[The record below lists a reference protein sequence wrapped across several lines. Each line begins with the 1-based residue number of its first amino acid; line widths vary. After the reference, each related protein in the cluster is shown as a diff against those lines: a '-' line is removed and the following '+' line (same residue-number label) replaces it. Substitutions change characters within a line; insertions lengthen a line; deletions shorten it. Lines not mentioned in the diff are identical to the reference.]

1 MEVCL
6 HMCPLMLRPKFY
18 KIEVSRYYVVRG
30 SWGKPWLRG
39 WRINHRP
46 LEPEPDNAGGG
57 KNMSKT
63 FSTRALSEIVVV
75 IALSTV
81 LSYIKIYHLPQGGS
95 VTAGSMVPLLWL
107 SLRRGAK
114 VGLLASIVYGIVQLS
129 VEPYI
134 YHPIQVLLDYPV
146 AFGLL
151 GLAGFFRKHVLI
163 GVTIG
168 IFGRFVSHLLSGVI
182 FFAEYAPTGMSPIV
196 YSAIYNGSYL
206 IIELVVSAVL
216 TYIIIKRG
224 LLTIY
229 LD

>member
-1 MEVCL
+1 
-6 HMCPLMLRPKFY
+6 MLA
-18 KIEVSRYYVVRG
+18 E
-30 SWGKPWLRG
+30 
-39 WRINHRP
+39 
-46 LEPEPDNAGGG
+46 G
-57 KNMSKT
+57 KNMRKT

-95 VTAGSMVPLLWL
+95 ITAGSMVPLLWL

-114 VGLLASIVYGIVQLS
+114 IGLFASIVYGIVQLL
-129 VEPYI
+129 VEPFV
-134 YHPIQVLLDYPV
+134 YHPVQVLLDYPL
-146 AFGLL
+146 AFGAL
-151 GLAGFFRKHVLI
+151 GLAGFFTSYALI
-163 GVTIG
+163 GVAVG

-182 FFAEYAPTGMSPIV
+182 FFAEYAPEGMSPIV

-206 IIELVVSAVL
+206 IGELIVSAAL

-229 LD
+229 LE

>member
-1 MEVCL
+1 
-6 HMCPLMLRPKFY
+6 
-18 KIEVSRYYVVRG
+18 
-30 SWGKPWLRG
+30 
-39 WRINHRP
+39 
-46 LEPEPDNAGGG
+46 
-57 KNMSKT
+57 MSKT

-95 VTAGSMVPLLWL
+95 ITAGSMVPLLWL

-114 VGLLASIVYGIVQLS
+114 IGLFASIVYGIVQLL
-129 VEPYI
+129 VEPFV
-134 YHPIQVLLDYPV
+134 YHPVQVLLDYPL
-146 AFGLL
+146 AFGAL
-151 GLAGFFRKHVLI
+151 GLAGFFTSYALI
-163 GVTIG
+163 GVAVG

-182 FFAEYAPTGMSPIV
+182 FFAEYAPEGMSPIV

-206 IIELVVSAVL
+206 IGELIVSAVL

-229 LD
+229 LE

>member
-1 MEVCL
+1 
-6 HMCPLMLRPKFY
+6 
-18 KIEVSRYYVVRG
+18 
-30 SWGKPWLRG
+30 
-39 WRINHRP
+39 
-46 LEPEPDNAGGG
+46 
-57 KNMSKT
+57 MSKT

-134 YHPIQVLLDYPV
+134 YHPIQVLLDYPI

-151 GLAGFFRKHVLI
+151 GLAGFFRKYVLI
-163 GVTIG
+163 GVAIG

-229 LD
+229 LE

>member
-1 MEVCL
+1 
-6 HMCPLMLRPKFY
+6 
-18 KIEVSRYYVVRG
+18 
-30 SWGKPWLRG
+30 
-39 WRINHRP
+39 
-46 LEPEPDNAGGG
+46 
-57 KNMSKT
+57 MSKI

-95 VTAGSMVPLLWL
+95 ITAGSMVPLLWL

-114 VGLLASIVYGIVQLS
+114 IGLFASIVYGIVQLL
-129 VEPYI
+129 VEPFV
-134 YHPIQVLLDYPV
+134 YHPVQVLLDYPL
-146 AFGLL
+146 AFGAL
-151 GLAGFFRKHVLI
+151 GLAGFFTSYALI
-163 GVTIG
+163 GVAVG

-182 FFAEYAPTGMSPIV
+182 FFAEYAPEGMSPIV

-206 IIELVVSAVL
+206 IGELIVSAVL

-229 LD
+229 LE

>member
-1 MEVCL
+1 
-6 HMCPLMLRPKFY
+6 
-18 KIEVSRYYVVRG
+18 
-30 SWGKPWLRG
+30 
-39 WRINHRP
+39 
-46 LEPEPDNAGGG
+46 
-57 KNMSKT
+57 MSKT
-63 FSTRALSEIVVV
+63 LSTRALSEIVVV

-134 YHPIQVLLDYPV
+134 YHPAQVLLDYPI
-146 AFGLL
+146 AFGAL
-151 GLAGFFRKHVLI
+151 GLAGFFTNYAILGI
-163 GVTIG
+163 AIG

-182 FFAEYAPTGMSPIV
+182 FFAEYAPPGMNPIV

-206 IIELVVSAVL
+206 IIEFAVSAVL
-216 TYIIIKRG
+216 AYIIIKRG

-229 LD
+229 LE

>member
-1 MEVCL
+1 MT
-6 HMCPLMLRPKFY
+6 
-18 KIEVSRYYVVRG
+18 
-30 SWGKPWLRG
+30 
-39 WRINHRP
+39 
-46 LEPEPDNAGGG
+46 
-57 KNMSKT
+57 KT

-95 VTAGSMVPLLWL
+95 ITAGSMVPLLWL

-114 VGLLASIVYGIVQLS
+114 IGLFASIVYGIVQLL
-129 VEPYI
+129 VEPFV
-134 YHPIQVLLDYPV
+134 YHPVQVLLDYPL
-146 AFGLL
+146 AFGAL
-151 GLAGFFRKHVLI
+151 GLAGFFTSYALI
-163 GVTIG
+163 GVAVG

-182 FFAEYAPTGMSPIV
+182 FFAEYAPEGMSPIV

-206 IIELVVSAVL
+206 IGELIVSAVL

-229 LD
+229 LE

>member
-1 MEVCL
+1 
-6 HMCPLMLRPKFY
+6 MLA
-18 KIEVSRYYVVRG
+18 E
-30 SWGKPWLRG
+30 
-39 WRINHRP
+39 
-46 LEPEPDNAGGG
+46 G
-57 KNMSKT
+57 KNTSKT

-134 YHPIQVLLDYPV
+134 YHPIQVLLDYPI

-151 GLAGFFRKHVLI
+151 GLAGFFRKYVLI
-163 GVTIG
+163 GVAIG

-229 LD
+229 LE

>member
-1 MEVCL
+1 LFPIEL
-6 HMCPLMLRPKFY
+6 CPKSY
-18 KIEVSRYYVVRG
+18 KIEISKYIIIRG

-39 WRINHRP
+39 WSINHRP
-46 LEPEPDNAGGG
+46 LEPEPGNAGGG

-95 VTAGSMVPLLWL
+95 ITAGSMVPLLWL

-114 VGLLASIVYGIVQLS
+114 IGLFASIVYGIVQLL
-129 VEPYI
+129 VEPFV
-134 YHPIQVLLDYPV
+134 YHPVQVLLDYPL
-146 AFGLL
+146 AFGAL
-151 GLAGFFRKHVLI
+151 GLAGFFTSYALI
-163 GVTIG
+163 GVAVG

-182 FFAEYAPTGMSPIV
+182 FFTEYAPEGMSPIV

-206 IIELVVSAVL
+206 IGELIVSAVL

-229 LD
+229 LE

>member
-1 MEVCL
+1 
-6 HMCPLMLRPKFY
+6 MLA
-18 KIEVSRYYVVRG
+18 E
-30 SWGKPWLRG
+30 
-39 WRINHRP
+39 
-46 LEPEPDNAGGG
+46 G

-63 FSTRALSEIVVV
+63 FSTRALSEIVVI

-95 VTAGSMVPLLWL
+95 ITAGSMVPLLWL

-114 VGLLASIVYGIVQLS
+114 IGLFASIVYGIVQLL
-129 VEPYI
+129 VEPFV
-134 YHPIQVLLDYPV
+134 YHPVQVLLDYPL
-146 AFGLL
+146 AFGAL
-151 GLAGFFRKHVLI
+151 GLAGFFTSYALI
-163 GVTIG
+163 GVAVG

-182 FFAEYAPTGMSPIV
+182 FFAEYAPEGMSPIV

-206 IIELVVSAVL
+206 IGELIVSAVL

-229 LD
+229 LE